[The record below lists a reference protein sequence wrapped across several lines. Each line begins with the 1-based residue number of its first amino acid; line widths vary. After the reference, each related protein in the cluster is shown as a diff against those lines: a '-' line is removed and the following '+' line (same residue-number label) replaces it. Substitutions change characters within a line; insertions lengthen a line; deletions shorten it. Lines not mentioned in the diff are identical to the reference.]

1 MKLKKYIYS
10 LAFIGFAAG
19 VATSCE
25 DMLDKGNDYV
35 IYADNLLINERA
47 EMNTSLLGIMN
58 KVQAVAVR
66 NNLLGELRADL
77 VTVNATAPDNLK
89 DIASLDINNE
99 NDNIYNSPADYYA
112 IINNCNY
119 FLAHVDSLASDIDGT
134 KFFEAEIAQV
144 HSIRAWTY
152 LQLVLL
158 YGEVPFVTEPVLT
171 ASQADESKW
180 PKARLNDVCDYFI
193 NDLKPYYGKL
203 YSDNFN
209 TGVGLSADQV
219 FFPTQLVMG
228 DLYLW
233 RAVKNQDSMDAL
245 NAAKSYYDFLVWDR
259 NKQYILTGNSRC
271 AWRDE
276 AISSGS
282 LRTGTSLILNT
293 LSYSSNIRSVTLYS
307 SGWQAQ
313 DSDPITVIPMDSAS
327 SVGYYNELRRI
338 YNASLNDESAFEE
351 AKVAPSEMLRDLS
364 QSQTYVMYYNNTVT
378 KLDKNMF
385 SEEDI
390 EDGLLGDL
398 RFWRNYSKRGMK
410 WNSKDV
416 EYQSISKHQYQH
428 ITVYRTAQV
437 YLRLAEALNYAGY
450 PRMARQILTMGLND
464 AVISAEVLPYY
475 QTAQDSANI
484 SYFAFPT
491 AIFKP
496 YAANYVP
503 RTNKY
508 GQVIGASFL
517 TQGVTD
523 CNMWGIHSRGSGMTC
538 YDTDYAPLATLDST
552 DYPRTAEALLGERPS
567 KSDSKYDYPEP
578 LVAPN
583 KPSTWDAYPGVTV
596 DQDTYVSFNKGAVA
610 VLRNK
615 YKKYVSDDSVGVYK
629 QYIEVD
635 LPAYEAKVAAVDAL
649 YEADLAAYLDGFQ
662 SFVKNDLAPWSRQ
675 AYQKIVPT
683 EQEQI
688 DQLILDEQALEL
700 AFEGN
705 RFYDLMRRAL
715 WYGDNSRLANPVG
728 KRDAAVGSK
737 LLTESNWY
745 LKWNGK
751 IGM

>member
-1 MKLKKYIYS
+1 MKLKTYIYS

-77 VTVNATAPDNLK
+77 VTVNATAPDDLK
-89 DIASLDINNE
+89 EIASLDINNV
-99 NDNIYNSPADYYA
+99 NDNIYNNPADYYA

-134 KFFEAEIAQV
+134 KFFESEIAQV

-152 LQLVLL
+152 LQLVLA

-180 PKARLNDVCDYFI
+180 PKARLSDVCDYFI

-203 YSDNFN
+203 YSESFETN
-209 TGVGLSADQV
+209 TGWNPDLV

-233 RAVKNQDSMDAL
+233 RAVKNQDPMDAL

-259 NKQYILTGNSRC
+259 NKQYVLTSNSRC
-271 AWRDE
+271 AWKDE

-282 LRTGTSLILNT
+282 LRTGATFILHT
-293 LSYSSNIRSVTLYS
+293 LSYSTMRSVTSYS
-307 SGWQAQ
+307 SGWTAQ
-313 DSDPITVIPMDSAS
+313 TSDPITIIPMDSAS
-327 SVGYYNELRRI
+327 SVGYYNDLRKI

-398 RFWRNYSKRGMK
+398 RFYCNYTKRGMK

-416 EYQSISKHQYQH
+416 EYQSILKHQNQH

-450 PRMARQILTMGLND
+450 PRMSRQILTMG
-464 AVISAEVLPYY
+464 
-475 QTAQDSANI
+475 
-484 SYFAFPT
+484 
-491 AIFKP
+491 
-496 YAANYVP
+496 
-503 RTNKY
+503 
-508 GQVIGASFL
+508 
-517 TQGVTD
+517 
-523 CNMWGIHSRGSGMTC
+523 
-538 YDTDYAPLATLDST
+538 
-552 DYPRTAEALLGERPS
+552 
-567 KSDSKYDYPEP
+567 
-578 LVAPN
+578 
-583 KPSTWDAYPGVTV
+583 
-596 DQDTYVSFNKGAVA
+596 
-610 VLRNK
+610 
-615 YKKYVSDDSVGVYK
+615 
-629 QYIEVD
+629 
-635 LPAYEAKVAAVDAL
+635 
-649 YEADLAAYLDGFQ
+649 
-662 SFVKNDLAPWSRQ
+662 
-675 AYQKIVPT
+675 
-683 EQEQI
+683 
-688 DQLILDEQALEL
+688 
-700 AFEGN
+700 
-705 RFYDLMRRAL
+705 
-715 WYGDNSRLANPVG
+715 
-728 KRDAAVGSK
+728 
-737 LLTESNWY
+737 
-745 LKWNGK
+745 
-751 IGM
+751 